1 MQATTDSTHLDS
13 WSMNH

>member
-1 MQATTDSTHLDS
+1 MQATTDSPHLDS